1 MNEDNKNQQFNNKRL
16 RSATLSAIFVLFLFG
31 SGFFVGQNSRKLNSA
46 SITDIMIGQTSENPV
61 EGANLDLF
69 WKTWRIIDQKSP
81 KANEISTEERIYGAI
96 KGLTESLNDPYTTFF
111 TPEEQKAF
119 KEELSGS
126 FSGVGMEIGIKDDIL
141 TVVSPIKGTPAYN
154 AGLKPGDKILSIDKE
169 PTNNMSVDQAVKKI
183 RGEANTNVVLEVYRD
198 GSNKSE
204 IKTITRQII
213 NIPNIEHYLRK
224 DGVYMIK
231 LFSFNDDSD
240 TKFKEA
246 IYAFNQSGSNKLILD
261 LRGNPGGYL
270 NSAVNISSW
279 FIPLGKPVVKEDYGP
294 KQDPDVFL
302 SRGYD
307 LLKNKNFKMVILIDK
322 GSASA
327 SEIVTG
333 ALKEYKIATVVGEKS
348 FGKGSVQ
355 ELVPIDENTSLK
367 ITIADWLTPN
377 GVSISKE
384 GISPDFVVK
393 NTNSKVDSQLN
404 KALEIL
410 NKK

>member
-1 MNEDNKNQQFNNKRL
+1 MNEDIKNQPYNKK
-16 RSATLSAIFVLFLFG
+16 TNKTVFYVLFIIFLFG
-31 SGFFVGQNSRKLNSA
+31 SGFFVGQRSQELSSA
-46 SITDIMIGQTSENPV
+46 SIADVILGNKEQAPV
-61 EGANLDLF
+61 EGVDLDIF
-69 WKTWRIIDQKSP
+69 WKTWKTIDEKYP
-81 KANEISTEERIYGAI
+81 KASEISANERVYGAI

-126 FSGVGMEIGIKDDIL
+126 FSGVGMEVGIKDDVL
-141 TVVSPIKGTPAYN
+141 TVISPIKGTPAYSS
-154 AGLKPGDKILSIDKE
+154 GLRPGDKIISIDKE
-169 PTNNMSVDQAVKKI
+169 STANMSVDQAVKKI
-183 RGEANTNVVLEVYRD
+183 RGEANTNVVLEIFRE
-198 GSNKSE
+198 GSKQTE
-204 IKTITRQII
+204 IKTITRQVI
-213 NIPNIEHYLRK
+213 NIPNIEHYLRD
-224 DGVYMIK
+224 DGVYVIK
-231 LFSFNDDSD
+231 LFSFNDESD
-240 TKFKEA
+240 TKFKDA
-246 IYAFNQSGSNKLILD
+246 VYAFHNSGSNKLIFD

-270 NSAVNISSW
+270 NSAVNIASW
-279 FIPLGKPVVKEDYGP
+279 FVEAGKVIVKEDYGAN
-294 KQDPDVFL
+294 KDPDIFV

-307 LLKNKNFKMVILIDK
+307 LLKNKEINMVILIDK

-355 ELVPIDENTSLK
+355 ELVPIDDKTSLK

-384 GISPDFVVK
+384 GINPDIVIR
-393 NTNSKVDSQLN
+393 NTNTKVDAQFN
-404 KALEIL
+404 KALEIV